1 MTNPSLRS
9 MEVGGWRFKAKNFS
23 ASHQLPQASNL
34 KPKTFYA
41 RFSIF
46 TIPVLPSTF
55 TVSPVLRTE
64 VAIPVPVTDG
74 TPYSL
79 HTIAAWQ
86 VRPPMSVTEALILV
100 KIGAQAGFV
109 VGQTSIS
116 PCSILV
122 SSSRCLT
129 TLTFPSP
136 TPADEAHPF
145 SSVTSVGTTAIP
157 FSHS

>member
-1 MTNPSLRS
+1 MQNAESLKTETPHSTFRI
-9 MEVGGWRFKAKNFS
+9 
-23 ASHQLPQASNL
+23 SH
-34 KPKTFYA
+34 FYA
-41 RFSIF
+41 RFTIF
-46 TIPVLPSTF
+46 TIPVFPSTL

-74 TPYSL
+74 SPYSL
-79 HTIAAWQ
+79 HTMAAWQ

-100 KIGAQAGFV
+100 KIGAQAGLV

-122 SSSRCLT
+122 SSSRNLT

-136 TPADEAHPF
+136 IPADEANPF